1 MSQYD
6 ELLSAIPMSQLAER
20 VGADEAEVSQAVHQ
34 ALPALVG
41 GLGAN
46 AQRPEGAAALTN
58 ALNDH
63 TDREPSDLSSVDPHE
78 GEKIVHHIFGDQSDQ
93 VVNRLGGLGGGA
105 GSGLISKLLP
115 MLAPIV
121 LSFLAKKL
129 SGGGGLGGAM
139 GDILGGDAQRPPAQA
154 PAQPAEQP
162 AGQGGVGDLL
172 GDLLGGAVGGQA
184 PKGQGGQGGF
194 GLDDILGGLLGGG
207 RR

>member
-20 VGADEAEVSQAVHQ
+20 VGADDAEVSQAVHQ
-34 ALPALVG
+34 VLPALVG

-63 TDREPSDLSSVDPHE
+63 VDQEPSDLSSVDPQD
-78 GEKIVHHIFGDQSDQ
+78 GQKIVHHIFGDQSDQ
-93 VVNRLGGLGGGA
+93 VVNRLGGLGGA
-105 GSGLISKLLP
+105 GGGLVSKLLP
-115 MLAPIV
+115 ILAPIV

-129 SGGGGLGGAM
+129 SGSGGLGGAM
-139 GDILGGDAQRPPAQA
+139 GDILGGGGQQPPTRADAQPTER
-154 PAQPAEQP
+154 

-172 GDLLGGAVGGQA
+172 GDLLGGATGQA
-184 PKGQGGQGGF
+184 PSGQTGKGGF

-207 RR
+207 R